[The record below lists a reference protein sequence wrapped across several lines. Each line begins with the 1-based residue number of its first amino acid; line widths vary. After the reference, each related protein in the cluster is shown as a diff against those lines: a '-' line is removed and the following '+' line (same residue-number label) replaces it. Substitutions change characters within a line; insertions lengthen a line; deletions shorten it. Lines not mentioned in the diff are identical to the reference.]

1 MKQKRDITNK
11 PYYRCF
17 ICPRFRTLCG
27 GRPTRDWGFLEWCEY
42 MRDARDWFGLSND
55 YITDKAESSDG
66 TTERIMSVKSTQD
79 IMRATARRYE
89 QAIIG
94 PVGEFT
100 CYFDHDHTAA
110 DQIVALQ
117 AEITALKEDV
127 AYWKKEN
134 DRKAKIID
142 KYLDN

>member
-27 GRPTRDWGFLEWCEY
+27 GRPTRDMDFIEWCEY
-42 MRDARDWFGLSND
+42 MRDIRDYFGLTNE
-55 YITDKAESSDG
+55 YITEKAQSSDG
-66 TTERIMSVKSTQD
+66 TTERIMSAKSNQD

-89 QAIIG
+89 QAVIG

-100 CYFDHDHTAA
+100 CYLDYDHELA
-110 DQIVALQ
+110 DQVDTLLEEVA
-117 AEITALKEDV
+117 TLKESV
-127 AYWKKEN
+127 LYWRSEC
-134 DRKAKIID
+134 DRKSKIID
-142 KYLDN
+142 KLLEK

>member
-27 GRPTRDWGFLEWCEY
+27 GRPTRDMDFIEWCEY
-42 MRDARDWFGLSND
+42 MRDIRDYFGLTNE
-55 YITDKAESSDG
+55 YITEKAQSSDG
-66 TTERIMSVKSTQD
+66 TTERIMSAKSNQD

-110 DQIVALQ
+110 DQIARLTAENERLQ
-117 AEITALKEDV
+117 
-127 AYWKKEN
+127 
-134 DRKAKIID
+134 KANTRLEKIID
-142 KYLDN
+142 KYMDI

>member
-1 MKQKRDITNK
+1 MKQKRDIASK

-27 GRPTRDWGFLEWCEY
+27 GRPTRDWDFLEWCEY
-42 MRDARDWFGLSND
+42 MRDARDWFNLSND
-55 YITDKAESSDG
+55 YITEKAQSSDG
-66 TTERIMSVKSTQD
+66 TTERIMSVKSSQD

-110 DQIVALQ
+110 DQIAALQ
-117 AEITALKEDV
+117 AEIASLREDV
-127 AYWKKEN
+127 AFWKKEN
-134 DRKAKIID
+134 ERKAKIID
-142 KYLDN
+142 KYLD

>member
-27 GRPTRDWGFLEWCEY
+27 GRPTRDWDFLEWCEY
-42 MRDARDWFGLSND
+42 MKDARDWFDLSND
-55 YITDKAESSDG
+55 YITEKAQSSDG

-100 CYFDHDHTAA
+100 CYFDHDHTTV
-110 DQIVALQ
+110 DQIAALQ
-117 AEITALKEDV
+117 AEV
-127 AYWKKEN
+127 ATLREEVAFWRKEN
-134 DRKAKIID
+134 ERKAKIID
-142 KYLDN
+142 KYLE